1 MSSIYKIVNFS
12 QKDAVFLHQKL
23 DIKWWKSM
31 VQTVLVFKKMHLY
44 PSVVKNGFQ
53 TIQKRIS
60 HFKME
65 YQCTKFVRSRDVF
78 CSRIPFLTDMSIKL
92 ILFISAIMMEINR
105 VESHWKWDRKKG
117 KTNGGAGTRGKDRAR
132 TRGKDRA
139 GTRAKGKTS
148 GRSKRSQKEKE
159 GKKRIK
165 CNSIEM
171 ETEISKKIDTITVLL
186 KWSDRARKA
195 IRQ

>member
-1 MSSIYKIVNFS
+1 MPSIYKIGNFS
-12 QKDAVFLHQKL
+12 QKNAVFLHQKL
-23 DIKWWKSM
+23 DIKWWVGI
-31 VQTVLVFKKMHLY
+31 VQTVLVLKNVFVSISGEKMDSQRFKREFL
-44 PSVVKNGFQ
+44 
-53 TIQKRIS
+53 I
-60 HFKME
+60 FKME

-117 KTNGGAGTRGKDRAR
+117 KTNGGAGTRGKDREG
-132 TRGKDRA
+132 TRGKDKA
-139 GTRAKGKTS
+139 TTRAKGKMKDWV
-148 GRSKRSQKEKE
+148 KRSHMEKE

-165 CNSIEM
+165 RNSIEM

-186 KWSDRARKA
+186 KWSDRAKKA